1 MRIWCCKTGECLS
14 IFPIRS
20 VCAIKFDERFLVTGT
35 LDRTAISWD
44 VRTGDQLK
52 CYTGHISAV
61 LFVDF
66 DARLDFLV
74 TGSPDTTVKL
84 WSFST
89 GDLLRTLENPD
100 IQNRRCIKS
109 VRLFCDANWQDRF
122 SVLVSD
128 DQRAYCWVV
137 DVSSATALTFQ
148 VLFERRLDY
157 FCLVGFEF
165 KGSFLTIV
173 SQTLKHYLPVHMV
186 DRMIETSYEF
196 SGSSFVVTESR
207 TFPLSKD
214 LNILSYLGGGKC
226 FSVSLASSD
235 GDAAL
240 YITRSNVEIPPVLV
254 KFPLEYR

>member
-1 MRIWCCKTGECLS
+1 VRIWCCKTGECLS

-35 LDRTAISWD
+35 LDRKAISWD

-52 CYTGHISAV
+52 RYTGHISAV

-74 TGSPDTTVKL
+74 TGSPDTTLKL
-84 WSFST
+84 WSLST
-89 GDLLRTLENPD
+89 GVLIAVFKHPFVSRLIR
-100 IQNRRCIKS
+100 S

-128 DQRAYCWVV
+128 DYSVYCWVV

-148 VLFERRLDY
+148 VLFES
-157 FCLVGFEF
+157 FLVNRVLIGFEF

-173 SQTLKHYLPVHMV
+173 SQTSKTYSSLH
-186 DRMIETSYEF
+186 RMIETSYEF
-196 SGSSFVVTESR
+196 TGFRFGITESH
-207 TFPLSKD
+207 TFSLSKD
-214 LNILSYLGGGKC
+214 VQLLSYLGGGKC
-226 FSVSLASSD
+226 FSVSLAYSG
-235 GDAAL
+235 GDTAL